1 MEQGQPC
8 FLSYRNWN
16 GGIFLAVEFCT
27 LASGSSGNST
37 YVGTKHTR
45 ILIDAG
51 VSGKRIQEGLAELKL
66 TGDDID
72 GLFITHEHLDHIKG
86 AGIFSRRFD
95 VPIYAT
101 CETWGAM
108 EETLGK
114 ISPGNKRF
122 VYAGENCVINDI
134 CVRPLHIP
142 HDAAD
147 PVGFNVFAGGKK
159 VTLATDIGHITDEIR
174 ESITESEILLL
185 EANHDEE
192 MVQKGSYPWHLK
204 KRILS
209 DRGHLSNKT
218 AGELL
223 SAAVD
228 GKMKHVFLG
237 HLSQENNE
245 PHLAFDTV
253 EKILQKNRIQIGKHF
268 NMDMA
273 YRHTT
278 GFKVEL

>member
-1 MEQGQPC
+1 M
-8 FLSYRNWN
+8 S
-16 GGIFLAVEFCT
+16 VEFCT
-27 LASGSSGNST
+27 LVSGSSGNST

-45 ILIDAG
+45 ILVDAG
-51 VSGKRIQEGLAELKL
+51 VSGKKIMESLAELKL
-66 TGDDID
+66 TGNDID
-72 GLFITHEHLDHIKG
+72 ALFITHEHLDHIKG
-86 AGIFSRRFD
+86 AGIFSRRFN

-101 CETWGAM
+101 YDTWMAM
-108 EETLGK
+108 EENLGK
-114 ISPGNKRF
+114 IGPENKRF
-122 VYAGENCVINDI
+122 VYSGENCIINDLCI
-134 CVRPLHIP
+134 RPFSIP
-142 HDAAD
+142 HDAVE
-147 PVGFNVFAGGKK
+147 PVGYNIFAGEKK
-159 VTLATDIGHITDEIR
+159 ITIATDIGHITEEIR
-174 ESITESEILLL
+174 ESIAESQVLLL

-223 SAAVD
+223 SSVVD

-253 EKILQKNRIQIGKHF
+253 DKILQKNKIQVGKHIK
-268 NMDMA
+268 MDMA
-273 YRHTT
+273 YRHNT
-278 GFKVEL
+278 GIKVEI

>member
-1 MEQGQPC
+1 M
-8 FLSYRNWN
+8 
-16 GGIFLAVEFCT
+16 AVEFCT
-27 LASGSSGNST
+27 LVSGSSGNST

-51 VSGKRIQEGLAELKL
+51 VSGKKIEEGLAELKL
-66 TGDDID
+66 TGHDID

-86 AGIFSRRFD
+86 AGIFSRRFQ

-101 CETWGAM
+101 CDTWLAM

-114 ISPGNKRF
+114 IAPSNRRY
-122 VYAGENCVINDI
+122 VYPGENCLINDI
-134 CVRPLHIP
+134 CVKPFSIP

-147 PVGFNVFAGGKK
+147 PVGFNVFAEGKK
-159 VTLATDIGHITDEIR
+159 VTLATDIGHITEELR
-174 ESITESEILLL
+174 ENIAESEILLL
-185 EANHDEE
+185 EANHDVD
-192 MVQKGSYPWHLK
+192 MLQKGGYPWHLK

-209 DRGHLSNKT
+209 DVGHLSNKT
-218 AGELL
+218 AGEFL
-223 SAAVD
+223 SSVVD

-253 EKILQKNRIQIGKHF
+253 EQILQKHKIQVGKHF
-268 NMDMA
+268 KMDMA
-273 YRHTT
+273 YRHTV
-278 GFKVEL
+278 GLKVEI